1 LGRERRQLDTRLGG
15 GDRHPVRL
23 VLDLMRHGHALP
35 AADGD
40 DARRRLSPRGRED
53 LERIALRLKELGW
66 RPDRAF
72 ASPLSR
78 ARESAQIALRG
89 AAPDVTLEGLE
100 ALRPESHPG
109 EILAALSAAGATT
122 GHLFLVGHQPLMGL
136 FAGWLLGGAPPAFPT
151 GCLQR
156 IEFAGPLAPGA
167 GVAGLRIVPS

>member
-1 LGRERRQLDTRLGG
+1 V
-15 GDRHPVRL
+15 PL

-35 AADGD
+35 AADD
-40 DARRRLSPRGRED
+40 NDAGRRLSPRGRED
-53 LERIALRLKELGW
+53 LERLARRLKEMGW

-89 AAPDVTLEGLE
+89 AAPDVTLELLE

-109 EILAALSAAGATT
+109 EILAALGAAGAIT
-122 GHLFLVGHQPLMGL
+122 GHVFLVGHQPLMGL
-136 FAGWLLGGAPPAFPT
+136 FAGWLTGGVPPAFPT
-151 GCLQR
+151 GSLQR

-167 GVAGLRIVPS
+167 GIAGLRLVPG